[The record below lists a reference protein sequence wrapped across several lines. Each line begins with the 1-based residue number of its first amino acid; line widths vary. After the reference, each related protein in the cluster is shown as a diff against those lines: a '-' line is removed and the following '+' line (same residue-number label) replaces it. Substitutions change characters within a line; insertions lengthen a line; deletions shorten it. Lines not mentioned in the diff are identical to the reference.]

1 MTSSLPGSFSPLV
14 TLDPRAINLAHAL
27 DDFLHTR
34 HIFTHKLHQH
44 TITLLTYT
52 TTFYITPKDYLD
64 PSVSSD
70 WALDRSYLN
79 NSVKKFHTQ
88 TLSLRTD
95 SHFRDWEDQYL
106 QSKTRESLIHCLSN
120 SGCNLGL
127 LKARTSREHLVHLE
141 LPPKHVWELHPE
153 RHNSHHLR
161 ASLKNFCSH
170 LQSELNHSRLLVPSQ
185 C

>member
-44 TITLLTYT
+44 TITLLTHT

-70 WALDRSYLN
+70 WALDRSYIILSRN
-79 NSVKKFHTQ
+79 FTPKPFLTSVIGRI
-88 TLSLRTD
+88 SISNR
-95 SHFRDWEDQYL
+95 RP
-106 QSKTRESLIHCLSN
+106 ESL
-120 SGCNLGL
+120 
-127 LKARTSREHLVHLE
+127 
-141 LPPKHVWELHPE
+141 
-153 RHNSHHLR
+153 
-161 ASLKNFCSH
+161 
-170 LQSELNHSRLLVPSQ
+170 
-185 C
+185 